1 MEMAAS
7 ISDILIVGSLDL
19 NCEALAVGFA
29 AIADK

>member
-7 ISDILIVGSLDL
+7 ISDILIVGSLGF
-19 NCEALAVGFA
+19 NCEALAVGFV